1 MRTPPAQWTVSQQE
15 LEGIKSGLGHLVG
28 LLQRPQIR
36 EVGGVP
42 HDSRSLAYSPGR
54 KVGGEQHFSEENF
67 AGVIIL
73 LFCMET
79 YHVPCGKKIG
89 QGLGM

>member
-1 MRTPPAQWTVSQQE
+1 MA
-15 LEGIKSGLGHLVG
+15 G

-42 HDSRSLAYSPGR
+42 HDSHSLAYSPGGKVDGEQAGR
-54 KVGGEQHFSEENF
+54 KVDGEQHFSEANF
-67 AGVIIL
+67 PGVIIL

-79 YHVPCGKKIG
+79 YHVQCGKKIG